1 MLARHEEEA
10 GPRQHNAACD
20 DLQSLRIERRG
31 RADAAPSLMIGAF
44 IAALRLLMAAA
55 YATNNNLKQATP
67 EADPKRRRV
76 AGAFWS
82 Q

>member
-1 MLARHEEEA
+1 MLYEA
-10 GPRQHNAACD
+10 SIAA
-20 DLQSLRIERRG
+20 L
-31 RADAAPSLMIGAF
+31 SLMIGAF